1 MIQLQYFNTK
11 QSAVFEG
18 HGWQHQIQ
26 DEDNIEEIL
35 KWPELYW
42 GIKLDEQ
49 NRRLGSVKVKER

>member
-1 MIQLQYFNTK
+1 M
-11 QSAVFEG
+11 FEG